1 MTHAC
6 LLDLTKEVD
15 QDSIKE
21 MAPWTYYL
29 LSEEDEKKRFFCVI
43 DVPSERLAFARHHEL

>member
-6 LLDLTKEVD
+6 LLDLKKEVD
-15 QDSIKE
+15 NESIKE

-29 LSEEDEKKRFFCVI
+29 LSEEDQKKPFKETTFTK
-43 DVPSERLAFARHHEL
+43 DQ

>member
-6 LLDLTKEVD
+6 LLDLTKKVD
-15 QDSIKE
+15 EKSIKE

-29 LSEEDEKKRFFCVI
+29 LSEADQKKRFEDTIFKK
-43 DVPSERLAFARHHEL
+43 EE

>member
-1 MTHAC
+1 MCWTQESMTHAC

-29 LSEEDEKKRFFCVI
+29 LSKEDEQKRFDETI
-43 DVPSERLAFARHHEL
+43 FAKEK